1 MTDESKLIYNFEFMK
16 KYGVDI
22 SGGMPDN
29 ATAMEEICRR
39 VYNKGWMD
47 CKATMDGRNTNVGEW
62 IPCSERLPD
71 DFGLYLASY
80 MDYTGY
86 HVNLLV
92 FDPKEHFDV
101 DFWKEEIDAWMPLP
115 TAYKEGE

>member
-1 MTDESKLIYNFEFMK
+1 MTPENIRDCDTCKHIEKSSDEYPCVACSSTEHYDSIYDM
-16 KYGVDI
+16 
-22 SGGMPDN
+22 MP
-29 ATAMEEICRR
+29 
-39 VYNKGWMD
+39 
-47 CKATMDGRNTNVGEW
+47 W

-115 TAYKEGE
+115 EPYKEKEDERTD

>member
-1 MTDESKLIYNFEFMK
+1 MTRWNNGIGFELGYK
-16 KYGVDI
+16 
-22 SGGMPDN
+22 SGK
-29 ATAMEEICRR
+29 AEAMR
-39 VYNKGWMD
+39 
-47 CKATMDGRNTNVGEW
+47 W

-92 FDPKEHFDV
+92 FDPKEHFAV